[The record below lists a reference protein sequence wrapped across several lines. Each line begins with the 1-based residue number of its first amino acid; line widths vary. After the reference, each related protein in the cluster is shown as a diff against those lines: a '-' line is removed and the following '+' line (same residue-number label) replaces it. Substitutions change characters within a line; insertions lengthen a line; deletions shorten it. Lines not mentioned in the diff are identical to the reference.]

1 MDTKAI
7 ESKEE
12 FKRRYALE
20 EEVEHFLSVYPRF
33 ALKGFSV
40 KGFTLPLSAG
50 SKASFPMPLLRGY
63 VDFRK
68 SYDQKHLEF

>member
-40 KGFTLPLSAG
+40 KGFNPLSA
-50 SKASFPMPLLRGY
+50 
-63 VDFRK
+63 V
-68 SYDQKHLEF
+68 QKPAPSRLC